1 MLTSADIGLLRGEYV
16 HYMNK
21 FRLFL
26 HISHGKAVKEVP
38 IPIVTP
44 TPMNFQGRTN
54 VQLDSVLRNRTPNIF
69 SFFVK
74 SRTDPELYYYMF
86 WQVNLDL

>member
-74 SRTDPELYYYMF
+74 SRTDPELYMF